1 MSKVFSIL
9 CFPLSI
15 VIYLYKGGPAVPGLI
30 DYNFIKF
37 RESVGKVFEVRNR
50 IHQQVTIKQENTVQ
64 LDVVSQFASYL
75 QEMGQLR
82 GATLPGTSVPL
93 NTVKHLKLE
102 N

>member
-1 MSKVFSIL
+1 
-9 CFPLSI
+9 
-15 VIYLYKGGPAVPGLI
+15 
-30 DYNFIKF
+30 
-37 RESVGKVFEVRNR
+37 VGKVFEVRNR